1 MMHLMIGILGKIPC
15 LSDHSFG
22 KGWHTL
28 EKVCKALEKACK
40 GFGKVLGLGQ
50 RPIHHAI
57 KKGLCCAAALPLLSL
72 VFLWF
77 CSFFSCLV
85 EFSIDFFL
93 DFFLDF
99 EACSLSYFSS
109 ILQ

>member
-40 GFGKVLGLGQ
+40 LWKRFAKLWKRLAKDLEKSGGFGKDLYIM
-50 RPIHHAI
+50 R
-57 KKGLCCAAALPLLSL
+57 
-72 VFLWF
+72 
-77 CSFFSCLV
+77 
-85 EFSIDFFL
+85 
-93 DFFLDF
+93 
-99 EACSLSYFSS
+99 
-109 ILQ
+109 